1 MKRIAFILF
10 ASLLL
15 LITACSE
22 KDDNPTDVNVYG
34 YNLAQFISK
43 AVVATSVDAAPDT
56 TELRQLFN
64 FEIVSGDEDAW
75 SPRQSVNAGYDL
87 NWETFRLGYL
97 VPTDN
102 NRVWF
107 QDPMIPGAFKV
118 RNTATFRLYRTVRVN
133 SGRGT
138 KEVELRGLP
147 VQQIN
152 NWDGNP
158 EDAIKLSD
166 LMQGIASY
174 DSVSIVCYDGYG
186 EGKYYQTAAIQDG
199 YYLLDSERTIFP
211 TASLPNNQKKM
222 KKVAYLE
229 VFGGSAQEHSFA
241 LAPIP
246 TADLTFQKPAS
257 LTGYTSTVLPIGD

>member
-15 LITACSE
+15 LFVACSE

-34 YNLAQFISK
+34 YSLDQFITKS
-43 AVVATSVDAAPDT
+43 VVANSVDSAADT
-56 TELRQLFN
+56 LELRQLFN
-64 FEIVSGDEDAW
+64 YEIVSGDEDAW

-87 NWETFRLGYL
+87 NWESFRLGYL

-107 QDPMIPGAFKV
+107 QDPMLPSAFKV
-118 RNTATFRLYRTVRVN
+118 RNTATFRLYRTIRVN

-138 KEVELRGLP
+138 KEIELRGLD
-147 VQQIN
+147 VQQVN
-152 NWDGNP
+152 NWDGTP
-158 EDAIKLSD
+158 EAAIKLSD
-166 LMQGIASY
+166 LMQGIAAY

-186 EGKYYQTAAIQDG
+186 EGKYYQSAAIQDG

-229 VFGGSAQEHSFA
+229 VFGGSAQEHNFP
-241 LAPIP
+241 LAPIS

-257 LTGYTSTVLPIGD
+257 LTGYTSTILPIGD

>member
-10 ASLLL
+10 ASLMLL
-15 LITACSE
+15 LFACSE

-34 YNLAQFISK
+34 YNLAQFIDK
-43 AVVATSVDAAPDT
+43 AIVATSVDAAADT

-64 FEIVSGDEDAW
+64 YEIVSGDEDAW
-75 SPRQSVNAGYDL
+75 SPRMSVNAGYDL

-107 QDPMIPGAFKV
+107 QDPMIPSAFKV
-118 RNTATFRLYRTVRVN
+118 RNTATFRLYRKIIVH
-133 SGRGT
+133 SGNGS
-138 KEVELRGLP
+138 KEVELRGLD
-147 VQQIN
+147 VQQIS

-166 LMQGIASY
+166 LLQGIADY
-174 DSVSIVCYDGYG
+174 DSVSIVCYDDYG
-186 EGKYYQTAAIQDG
+186 VDKYDQSAAIEDG

-211 TASLPNNQKKM
+211 TATLPNNQKKM
-222 KKVAYLE
+222 KKVAYLQ
-229 VFGGSAQEHSFA
+229 VYGGSAQEHSFE
-241 LAPIP
+241 LAPIT
-246 TADLTFQKPAS
+246 TADHTFQKPAS
-257 LTGYTSTVLPIGD
+257 LSGFTSTILPVGD